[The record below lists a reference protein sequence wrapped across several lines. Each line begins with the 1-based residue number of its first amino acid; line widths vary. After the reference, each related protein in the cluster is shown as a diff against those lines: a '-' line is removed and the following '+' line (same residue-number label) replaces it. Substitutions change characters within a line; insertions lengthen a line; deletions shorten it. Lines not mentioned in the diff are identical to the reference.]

1 MVNIEQNLQHFHT
14 KHLQRTSQELLGQTS
29 QLDILVLYT
38 SYICIYIQ
46 PQLAAP
52 VGVGVSAMGAPNR
65 CQGQTAAATR
75 RLQYAG
81 ALLLL
86 FL

>member
-1 MVNIEQNLQHFHT
+1 MANIEQNLQHFHT

-29 QLDILVLYT
+29 QLDILYT

-86 FL
+86 LLFL